1 MKLAEALNRRADLAK
16 RIAQL
21 GARLDTNA
29 KVTEGDSPAE
39 DPMEL
44 LEELSQLTGQLE
56 DLIAKINCSNSMI
69 THEGKTLTQLLA
81 RRDALTLQSS
91 IIRRFLDNAAQTTPR
106 YGRAELKI
114 ISTVDVPSLRKE
126 SDRLSEEIRQI
137 NLSIQEVNWTNDLIE

>member
-1 MKLAEALNRRADLAK
+1 
-16 RIAQL
+16 
-21 GARLDTNA
+21 
-29 KVTEGDSPAE
+29 
-39 DPMEL
+39 
-44 LEELSQLTGQLE
+44 
-56 DLIAKINCSNSMI
+56 MI

>member
-81 RRDALTLQSS
+81 AGGHQPGGRPP
-91 IIRRFLDNAAQTTPR
+91 AAE
-106 YGRAELKI
+106 G
-114 ISTVDVPSLRKE
+114 V
-126 SDRLSEEIRQI
+126 RQA
-137 NLSIQEVNWTNDLIE
+137 VRGDT